1 MPAPTPIII
10 LIKAGAASYDPP
22 CRSVGDAAASLSII
36 RGPGLRL
43 IGLGVVCM
51 WVWVFLVVARS
62 VCNAAVLVGRQ
73 VGTGAAER
81 ESRKPNATGDDRG
94 TQVDVYQLAVELDLT
109 WLWTSCSCIPP
120 GALDKWLWMWIS
132 SGCGPQV
139 AVDISCPKSCQ
150 T

>member
-51 WVWVFLVVARS
+51 WVWVFLVLARS

-94 TQVDVYQLAVELDLT
+94 TQVAVYQLAVELDLT
-109 WLWTSCSCIPP
+109 WLWT
-120 GALDKWLWMWIS
+120 AVDVDLKWLWSS
-132 SGCGPQV
+132 SGCGYLM
-139 AVDISCPKSCQ
+139 S
-150 T
+150 